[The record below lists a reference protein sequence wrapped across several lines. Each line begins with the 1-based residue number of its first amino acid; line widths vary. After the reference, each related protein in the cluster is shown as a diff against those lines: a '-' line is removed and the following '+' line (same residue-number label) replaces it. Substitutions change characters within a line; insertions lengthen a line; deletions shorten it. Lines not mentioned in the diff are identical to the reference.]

1 MNREFLKTLG
11 ITDEQTD
18 KIMAEHGKTL
28 NSVKKKLEE
37 KEQETTLLSEKVS
50 TFEKQN
56 KDTEKLLKDNEEL
69 KKQYETLQNNSK
81 LELETRDKKI
91 SEIITTGLLKDSL
104 AEMGVGQQYSDLL
117 IKNINYEN
125 VIVKDGQ
132 IINKESVLNPLK
144 DTYKD
149 LFKTK
154 TVEGTPNPASTN
166 LPNQTPQPSTK
177 KQQLIEQ
184 YNQAEKNRDILSM
197 QKLNFQI
204 KNLKE

>member
-11 ITDEQTD
+11 ITDEQID

-56 KDTEKLLKDNEEL
+56 KDTEKLLKDNEDL

-91 SEIITTGLLKDSL
+91 SEIITTGLLKDEL
-104 AEMGVGQQYSDLL
+104 AEMGAAYPDLL

-132 IINKESVLNPLK
+132 ILNKETVFNPLK
-144 DTYKD
+144 ENYKD

-154 TVEGTPNPASTN
+154 TLEGNPNPVNNN
-166 LPNQTPQPSTK
+166 LPNQITQPSTR
-177 KQQLIEQ
+177 KQQLIEK
-184 YNQAEKNRDILSM
+184 YNQAEKNRDIISM
-197 QKLNFQI
+197 QNINLQI

>member
-1 MNREFLKTLG
+1 MNREFLKTIG
-11 ITDEQTD
+11 ITEEQID
-18 KIMAEHGKTL
+18 KIMTEHGKTL

-56 KDTEKLLKDNEEL
+56 KDTEKLLKDNEDL

-91 SEIITTGLLKDSL
+91 SEIITTGLLKDEL
-104 AEMGVGQQYSDLL
+104 TEMGAAYPDLL

-132 IINKESVLNPLK
+132 IINKETVLNPLK

-154 TVEGTPNPASTN
+154 TVEGNPNPVNNN
-166 LPNQTPQPSTK
+166 LPNQISQPSTR

-184 YNQAEKNRDILSM
+184 YNQAEKNRDIISM
-197 QKLNFQI
+197 QNINLQI